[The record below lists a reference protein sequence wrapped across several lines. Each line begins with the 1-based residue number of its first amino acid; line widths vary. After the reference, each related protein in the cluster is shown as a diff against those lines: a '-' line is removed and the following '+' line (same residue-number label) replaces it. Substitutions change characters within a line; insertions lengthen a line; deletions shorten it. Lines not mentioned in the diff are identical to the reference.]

1 MENQL
6 FTFSKLSIILLDKTN
21 YKHDLKRVPYYKTI
35 FKNIDPI
42 THSESEINKYIKGN
56 REIPDFGDTE
66 IFSER
71 LKENVEILI
80 QDHFKYMDFPAIKKR
95 IQETIDTDPVLS
107 KEKREEFFRMYVE
120 KNFVDY
126 LYECFLFAINRK
138 EAKKGKSNI
147 DLSQYLTSR
156 SVPEK
161 CAFFQG
167 RKEELK
173 EIDELIQKSRRLA
186 LTGIEGIG
194 KTELAKEYGK
204 KQNKHYANIVFLQ
217 FHNSLKQTIADLH
230 FQTDKPE
237 MMDDK
242 KFDHHFACLKML
254 GEYDLIILDNFN
266 ILPENEELW
275 KEFFELRTNILITTH
290 IELPESIPK
299 MQVNKLENSELLS
312 IFYKFDCKAK
322 ADEKSVKE
330 ILKLVCYHTLT
341 VELVAKTCKNA
352 RITPEKILQ
361 ELTEKGVMISNSTE
375 IQTFKDAMPTNA
387 TLTDHI
393 RKLFELQNLSAE
405 DLQTLRNM
413 VLMPNTGISVELF
426 YAWSGAENY
435 NSINRLIRLGW
446 IRENDNYDK
455 IYLHPFLRKFLCV
468 ETEPRFSVCS
478 NIITS
483 ISDICYY
490 YLEDVEYYEDLFKVI
505 KNIRNY
511 AKIDQE
517 YEMTNFATMTMTYL
531 SKYLRYDM
539 IEETLQWVSELP
551 FFETN
556 IRLQGVYYYVY
567 GNMEKFRKNYENA
580 LIKYE
585 IAEQILILS
594 PIDHTDLIS
603 HIYIERA
610 EILVDSDCKKAL
622 QCLATA
628 DKLREHEKNLYL
640 EISLQLQ
647 MCRIYQRCQKSA
659 WVYKN
664 VSDLI
669 QQAEKKLG
677 ASISLAKLYTE
688 VGDII
693 KEEQPHKALLHYMCS
708 QNILM
713 DLMEE
718 KSWMKNTFLLDE
730 LEKIEGKI
738 NELSKQSESITYICN
753 IFTRLDDDP
762 TQIEL
767 IQKELTDILT
777 LKNPTFFNEIY
788 DELYEWGVS
797 KELSFEKVF
806 LVPIYH
812 YVLGMITLLTKS
824 EKSGVVIHLQEALFG
839 FQCWGAEYQCIIEH
853 IQKLLDKKELKQYWE
868 YIFGESV
875 TL

>member
-1 MENQL
+1 MRLVNV
-6 FTFSKLSIILLDKTN
+6 SI
-21 YKHDLKRVPYYKTI
+21 
-35 FKNIDPI
+35 
-42 THSESEINKYIKGN
+42 
-56 REIPDFGDTE
+56 FG
-66 IFSER
+66 
-71 LKENVEILI
+71 NVEDKEEISKREETLKNNVKILI
-80 QDHFKYMDFPAIKKR
+80 QKHYRYADFPAIKR
-95 IQETIDTDPVLS
+95 MIQEAIDTDPAIS
-107 KEKREEFFRMYVE
+107 KEKREELSQMYIE
-120 KNFVDY
+120 KDFLDY
-126 LYECFLFAINRK
+126 LCECFLFAITRI
-138 EAKKGKSNI
+138 EDSKKGKSNI
-147 DLSQYLTSR
+147 DLSQYLSDGN
-156 SVPEK
+156 VPEK
-161 CAFFQG
+161 CINFKG
-167 RKEELK
+167 RKVELK
-173 EIDELIQKSRRLA
+173 EVDKVIKDSHRLA

-194 KTELAKEYGK
+194 KTELAKAYGK
-204 KQNKHYANIVFLQ
+204 KQSKYYANIVFLQ

-237 MMDDK
+237 MMDDE
-242 KFDHHFACLKML
+242 KFDYHFACLKVL

-275 KEFFELRTNILITTH
+275 REFFGLRANILITTH
-290 IELPESIPK
+290 IEMPESIPK

-312 IFYKFDCKAK
+312 IFYQYDRK
-322 ADEKSVKE
+322 ADQDEENVKKILKSVY
-330 ILKLVCYHTLT
+330 YHTLT

-352 RITPEKILQ
+352 RITPQKILQ
-361 ELTEKGVMISNSTE
+361 ELTSEKTLQESTPGKGIMRLNSAE
-375 IQTFKDAMPTNA
+375 IQAAKDTIPTSGA
-387 TLTDHI
+387 LSDHI
-393 RKLFELQNLSAE
+393 RKLFNLQNLSAE

-517 YEMTNFATMTMTYL
+517 YEVTNFATMTMTYL

-585 IAEQILILS
+585 IAEQILISS

-738 NELSKQSESITYICN
+738 NELSKQSEGITYICN

>member
-120 KNFVDY
+120 KKFVDY

-242 KFDHHFACLKML
+242 IFDHHFACLKML

-322 ADEKSVKE
+322 TDEKSVKE
-330 ILKLVCYHTLT
+330 ILKSVCYHTLT

-375 IQTFKDAMPTNA
+375 IQTFKDTMPTNG

-413 VLMPNTGISVELF
+413 VLMPDTGISTEVFLT
-426 YAWSGAENY
+426 WSGAENY

-446 IRENDNYDK
+446 IHVNGNCDK
-455 IYLHPFLRKFLCV
+455 IYLHPFLRKFLRT
-468 ETEPRFSVCS
+468 ETNPRFSTCS
-478 NIITS
+478 NVITS
-483 ISDICYY
+483 ISDICYR
-490 YLEDVEYYEDLFKVI
+490 YLEDVECYYDLFKVI
-505 KNIRNY
+505 KNICSY
-511 AKIDQE
+511 TKIDQE
-517 YEMTNFATMTMTYL
+517 YEVTHFATMTMTYL

-539 IEETLQWVSELP
+539 IEEMLQWVFELP
-551 FFETN
+551 FFKKN
-556 IRLQGVYYYVY
+556 IRLQGAYYYVY
-567 GNMEKFRKNYENA
+567 GNMEKYRKNYENA

-585 IAEQILILS
+585 TAEQILIPS
-594 PIDHTDLIS
+594 PIDHTDLIR
-603 HIYIERA
+603 HIYVERA

-622 QCLATA
+622 QCLVTA
-628 DKLREHEKNLYL
+628 EKLKENEKNFYL
-640 EISLQLQ
+640 ELALQLQ
-647 MCRIYQRCQKSA
+647 MCRIYQKCQEPIRTQ
-659 WVYKN
+659 KN
-664 VSDLI
+664 MRYLL
-669 QQAEKKLG
+669 QQAEKILG
-677 ASISLAKLYTE
+677 TSISLAKLYIE
-688 VGDII
+688 AGDII
-693 KEEQPHKALLHYMCS
+693 KQEHVHRALLYYVCS
-708 QNILM
+708 QNVLI

-718 KSWMKNTFLLDE
+718 KSWIKNTFLSDE
-730 LEKIEGKI
+730 LEKIQGKI
-738 NELSKQSESITYICN
+738 DQLSERSESIAYIHN
-753 IFTRLDDDP
+753 IFTRLDVDP